1 MPNPIPR
8 PRQGR
13 RKATQSRI
21 ARTSVEPPATTS
33 TTTADP
39 LTTNEPP
46 LHLLTRQSPVLSS
59 SSSSAPFHS
68 VTNQTPFQGPD
79 TFQVQQQNTHGM
91 DTQASSFINNLNL
104 PNDFNAGG
112 GSGTIVGFTRDL
124 DTNGTQ
130 FSNDP
135 FATPDGFEFMNNPSH
150 MFNAAYIAN
159 ILKLLPSQDGM
170 AGDGLDSTRT
180 VPLALS
186 AYNMQSEPG
195 PANTTEPLFMPPSFD
210 PTIEP
215 LNLTQPSPS
224 FIPQRSIMLHN
235 LSSSET
241 AALHDS

>member
-1 MPNPIPR
+1 MLATTVNHGEISNSHSAFGYSNIFFLNQISLAPSPKSSSTLVHMVSSLRNRPVTPMPNPIPR
-8 PRQGR
+8 LRRGR

-79 TFQVQQQNTHGM
+79 TFRVQQQNTHGM

-112 GSGTIVGFTRDL
+112 GSDTIVGFTRDL
-124 DTNGTQ
+124 DTNGTR
-130 FSNDP
+130 
-135 FATPDGFEFMNNPSH
+135 
-150 MFNAAYIAN
+150 
-159 ILKLLPSQDGM
+159 K
-170 AGDGLDSTRT
+170 
-180 VPLALS
+180 
-186 AYNMQSEPG
+186 
-195 PANTTEPLFMPPSFD
+195 
-210 PTIEP
+210 
-215 LNLTQPSPS
+215 
-224 FIPQRSIMLHN
+224 
-235 LSSSET
+235 
-241 AALHDS
+241 